1 MVSFFPDRQA
11 NVIFADTLTK
21 LFEGIAKIIE
31 DHQPL
36 VDTFYGRNQ
45 TFIFIFRQCFASL
58 LASFGVISFILNE
71 RNDPNFSFLWVTSGG
86 ALF

>member
-1 MVSFFPDRQA
+1 M
-11 NVIFADTLTK
+11 IFADTLTK

-45 TFIFIFRQCFASL
+45 PFIFIFKHCFTSL
-58 LASFGVISFILNE
+58 SARFEVISFILNE
-71 RNDPNFSFLWVTSGG
+71 RKDLRFSFPCVTSGG
-86 ALF
+86 FLFW